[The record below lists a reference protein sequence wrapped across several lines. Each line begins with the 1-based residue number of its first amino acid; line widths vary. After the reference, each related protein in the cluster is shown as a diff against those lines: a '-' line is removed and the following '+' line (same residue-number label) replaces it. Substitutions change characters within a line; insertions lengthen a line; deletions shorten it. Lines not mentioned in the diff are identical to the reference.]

1 MFTSAPKLISTWLG
15 NTDLRI
21 IIASIVALILS
32 GVIIYST
39 GFGLFYPI
47 EQRGGIYIAS
57 ILIVICKIGYERY
70 KKLSSSTQNLFL
82 SLIDILIILAA
93 AFSIYRFIV
102 VQRAMSND
110 LYDIET
116 LDILACAL
124 GLLVF
129 TELTRRIWGWTL
141 FWVTVLSL
149 LYILWGQDFPG
160 ILRHSGF
167 SLEQLSENLWFN
179 LNKGVFGSIS
189 NIVINVVLIFV
200 LFGVLL
206 ESTGAGET
214 LLKYA
219 FRITQKTRGGPAH
232 AAILASG
239 FFGTMSGSPVAN
251 IVGTGTFTI
260 PIIKKRGFSPEFSAG
275 VEATASCGGQIMPP
289 IMGAAA
295 LVMADLAG
303 IPYLYLITAAL
314 LPALFYYLS
323 LFLGVTVEARKQGI
337 EPITDIE
344 AYKIT
349 RQDKINAV
357 MFVAPI
363 LSVVVALVTGFSPAM
378 AGFFALLVLLICSFL
393 NPAVRRDPLRLIK
406 GLIAGGVNAAEL
418 MISVAAIEIV
428 VGVMDTTGLGLKF
441 AGLVENIGD
450 QQLFLSLIV
459 AMTGALIL
467 GMGMPTL
474 PAYLIIV
481 LIMGPAIKL
490 LGLSTLVVHL
500 FVFYYGVASSL
511 TPPVAIAAYVAAP
524 IAGANPIMTA
534 LMALRIGAAKFII
547 PFAFAYYPTLLLV
560 QDFDTVSFISIVCRL
575 TLVIYLVS
583 SALSAFDRERIGFIS
598 IILRLVIAT
607 LCLISMPLIH
617 IPAAALGIILILFS
631 WKIYPFNKYKK
642 DTG

>member
-1 MFTSAPKLISTWLG
+1 MHSFIHGFADFCRSLG
-15 NTDLRI
+15 GFRLA
-21 IIASIVALILS
+21 IASAVALGLA
-32 GVIIYST
+32 GVVIYST
-39 GFGLFYPI
+39 GFGLFFPI
-47 EQRGGIYIAS
+47 EQRGGIYLAS
-57 ILIVICKIGYERY
+57 ILIVICKFGTDRLKTSGGGFSNIANV
-70 KKLSSSTQNLFL
+70 TV
-82 SLIDILIILAA
+82 DILLLAA
-93 AFSIYRFIV
+93 AVFSIYRFMIV
-102 VQRAMSND
+102 QTAMAND
-110 LYDIET
+110 LYDIVPA
-116 LDILACAL
+116 DILACFV
-124 GLLVF
+124 GLIVIV
-129 TELTRRIWGWTL
+129 ELTRRVWGWTL
-141 FWVTVLSL
+141 FVVSLLSL
-149 LYILWGQDFPG
+149 IYILWGQDLPG
-160 ILRHSGF
+160 VLRHSGF
-167 SLEQLSENLWFN
+167 SYEQLAENLWFN
-179 LNKGVFGSIS
+179 LNKGIFGSIT

-200 LFGVLL
+200 LFGVML
-206 ESTGAGET
+206 ESTGAGQT

-219 FRITQKTRGGPAH
+219 FRLTQKTRGGPAH
-232 AAILASG
+232 AAIIASG
-239 FFGTMSGSPVAN
+239 LFGTMSGSPVAN

-303 IPYLYLITAAL
+303 IPYLFLITAAL
-314 LPALFYYLS
+314 IPALFYYLS

-337 EPITDIE
+337 EPITDLE

-349 RQDKINAV
+349 PQDRLNAI

-363 LSVVVALVTGFSPAM
+363 LSVIIGLIVGFSPAM
-378 AGFFALLVLLICSFL
+378 AGFFALVVLLLCSIVNPEVRK
-393 NPAVRRDPLRLIK
+393 NPARLLR
-406 GLIAGGVNAAEL
+406 GLISGGVNAAEL

-441 AGLVENIGD
+441 AGMVENIGN
-450 QQLFLSLIV
+450 QQLFLSLFV

-560 QDFDTVSFISIVCRL
+560 ENFDIIAFFSILVRLSLTV
-575 TLVIYLVS
+575 YLVS
-583 SALSAFDRERIGFIS
+583 SALSAFDRTKLNFTS
-598 IILRLVIAT
+598 ILIRLVLAI
-607 LCLISMPLIH
+607 LCLLTPIEYH
-617 IPAAALGIILILFS
+617 GPATVFSVMILLKS
-631 WKIYPFNKYKK
+631 WQIFPFK
-642 DTG
+642 TRLSS

>member
-1 MFTSAPKLISTWLG
+1 MHSFIHGFADFCRSLG
-15 NTDLRI
+15 GFRLA
-21 IIASIVALILS
+21 IASAVALGLA
-32 GVIIYST
+32 GVVIYST
-39 GFGLFYPI
+39 GFGLFFPI
-47 EQRGGIYIAS
+47 EQRGGIYLAS
-57 ILIVICKIGYERY
+57 ILIVICKFGTDRLKTSGGGFSNIANV
-70 KKLSSSTQNLFL
+70 TV
-82 SLIDILIILAA
+82 DILLLAA
-93 AFSIYRFIV
+93 AVFSIYRFMIV
-102 VQRAMSND
+102 QTAMAND
-110 LYDIET
+110 LYDIVPA
-116 LDILACAL
+116 DILACFV
-124 GLLVF
+124 GLIVIV
-129 TELTRRIWGWTL
+129 ELTRRVWGWTL
-141 FWVTVLSL
+141 FVVSLLSL
-149 LYILWGQDFPG
+149 IYILWGQDLPG
-160 ILRHSGF
+160 VLRHSGF
-167 SLEQLSENLWFN
+167 SYEQLAENLWFN
-179 LNKGVFGSIS
+179 LNKGIFGSIT

-200 LFGVLL
+200 LFGVML
-206 ESTGAGET
+206 ESTGAGQT

-219 FRITQKTRGGPAH
+219 FRLTQKTRGGPAH
-232 AAILASG
+232 AAIIASG
-239 FFGTMSGSPVAN
+239 LFGTMSGSPVAN

-303 IPYLYLITAAL
+303 IPYLFLITAAL
-314 LPALFYYLS
+314 IPALFYYLS

-337 EPITDIE
+337 EPITDLE

-349 RQDKINAV
+349 PQDRLNAI

-363 LSVVVALVTGFSPAM
+363 LSVIIGLVMGFSPAM
-378 AGFFALLVLLICSFL
+378 AGFFALVVLLLCSIVNPEVRK
-393 NPAVRRDPLRLIK
+393 NPARLLR
-406 GLIAGGVNAAEL
+406 GLISGGVNAAEL

-441 AGLVENIGD
+441 AGLVENIGN
-450 QQLFLSLIV
+450 QQLFLSLFV

-560 QDFDTVSFISIVCRL
+560 ENFDIIAFFSILVRLSLTV
-575 TLVIYLVS
+575 YLVS
-583 SALSAFDRERIGFIS
+583 SALSAFDRTKLNFTS
-598 IILRLVIAT
+598 ILIRLVLAV
-607 LCLISMPLIH
+607 LCLLTPIEYH
-617 IPAAALGIILILFS
+617 GPATVFSVMILLKS
-631 WKIYPFNKYKK
+631 WQIFPFK
-642 DTG
+642 TRLSS

>member
-39 GFGLFYPI
+39 GFGLFFPI

-57 ILIVICKIGYERY
+57 ILIVICKIGAERY
-70 KKLSSSTQNLFL
+70 KKLSSSNKNLFL
-82 SLIDILIILAA
+82 SLIDILIFVAA

-116 LDILACAL
+116 LDILACVL
-124 GLLVF
+124 GLFVI

-141 FWVTVLSL
+141 FWVAVISL

-167 SLEQLSENLWFN
+167 TLEQLSENLWFN

-393 NPAVRRDPLRLIK
+393 NPEVRRDPLRLIK

-560 QDFDTVSFISIVCRL
+560 QDFETVSFISIVCRL

-617 IPAAALGIILILFS
+617 IPATVLGIILILFS
-631 WKIYPFNKYKK
+631 WKIYPFNKYRK
-642 DTG
+642 DAG

>member
-1 MFTSAPKLISTWLG
+1 M
-15 NTDLRI
+15 
-21 IIASIVALILS
+21 IVQ
-32 GVIIYST
+32 T
-39 GFGLFYPI
+39 
-47 EQRGGIYIAS
+47 
-57 ILIVICKIGYERY
+57 
-70 KKLSSSTQNLFL
+70 
-82 SLIDILIILAA
+82 
-93 AFSIYRFIV
+93 
-102 VQRAMSND
+102 AMAND
-110 LYDIET
+110 LYDIVPA
-116 LDILACAL
+116 DILACFV
-124 GLLVF
+124 GLIVIV
-129 TELTRRIWGWTL
+129 ELTRRVWGWTL
-141 FWVTVLSL
+141 FVVSLLSL
-149 LYILWGQDFPG
+149 IYILWGQDLPG
-160 ILRHSGF
+160 VLRHSGF
-167 SLEQLSENLWFN
+167 SYEQLAENLWFN
-179 LNKGVFGSIS
+179 LNKGIFGSIT

-200 LFGVLL
+200 LFGVML
-206 ESTGAGET
+206 ESTGAGQT

-219 FRITQKTRGGPAH
+219 FRLTQKTRGGPAH
-232 AAILASG
+232 AAIIASG
-239 FFGTMSGSPVAN
+239 LFGTMSGSPVAN

-303 IPYLYLITAAL
+303 IPYLFLITAAL
-314 LPALFYYLS
+314 IPALFYYLS

-337 EPITDIE
+337 EPITDLE

-349 RQDKINAV
+349 PQDRLNAI

-363 LSVVVALVTGFSPAM
+363 LSVIIGLVMGFSPAM
-378 AGFFALLVLLICSFL
+378 AGFFALVVLLLCSIVNPEVRK
-393 NPAVRRDPLRLIK
+393 NPARLLR
-406 GLIAGGVNAAEL
+406 GLISGGVNAAEL

-441 AGLVENIGD
+441 AGMVENIGN
-450 QQLFLSLIV
+450 QQLFLSLFV

-560 QDFDTVSFISIVCRL
+560 ENFDIIAFFSILVRLSLTV
-575 TLVIYLVS
+575 YLVS
-583 SALSAFDRERIGFIS
+583 SALSAFDRTKLNFTS
-598 IILRLVIAT
+598 ILIRLVLAV
-607 LCLISMPLIH
+607 LCLLTPIEYH
-617 IPAAALGIILILFS
+617 GPATVFSVMILLKS
-631 WKIYPFNKYKK
+631 WQIFPFK
-642 DTG
+642 TRLSS